1 VVAADMPP
9 ARRAPVPPSRDRGP
23 RPGAAEPSPAAVSID
38 AGRQNTYR
46 RWVHLGLIAS
56 AVVSLVFE
64 PVLAIHVG
72 VGGLFVVLVATHLAQ
87 RRQVSANLVNRLLRR
102 RSLRVRSNRM
112 AAADL
117 VLLTVTAAM
126 FASGLWDWLAAPT
139 QIRWHAITGVVLA
152 ALLLV
157 HTVRRRRRLLSSQ
170 VR

>member
-1 VVAADMPP
+1 M
-9 ARRAPVPPSRDRGP
+9 PPSREPGP
-23 RPGAAEPSPAAVSID
+23 RPGAAEPSLAAVSID
-38 AGRQNTYR
+38 VDRQSSYR

-64 PVLAIHVG
+64 PVLAIHLG
-72 VGGLFVVLVATHLAQ
+72 VGGLFVVLVGTHLAQ
-87 RRQVSANLVNRLLRR
+87 RRQVSVNLVNRLLRR

-126 FASGLWDWLAAPT
+126 FASGLWDWLAAQPT

-152 ALLLV
+152 ALLVV
-157 HTVRRRRRLLSSQ
+157 HTVRRRRRLLSSR